1 MSQENVEVIR
11 RAYEALNRG
20 DLDGAV
26 EDAAQD
32 FEYIPSGTI
41 PGTAAVYRGPE
52 GLRRFLDWFWD
63 EFADTHTEIHEFI
76 EADDQVLVPQ
86 TLHGRGQQSG
96 IETTWDV
103 WIVWTLRGGTIVHG
117 QGFTSREQALE
128 AVGLRE

>member
-41 PGTAAVYRGPE
+41 PGTAAVYRGFRITE
-52 GLRRFLDWFWD
+52 EVVSWSRSARR
-63 EFADTHTEIHEFI
+63 AS
-76 EADDQVLVPQ
+76 A
-86 TLHGRGQQSG
+86 
-96 IETTWDV
+96 
-103 WIVWTLRGGTIVHG
+103 
-117 QGFTSREQALE
+117 
-128 AVGLRE
+128 